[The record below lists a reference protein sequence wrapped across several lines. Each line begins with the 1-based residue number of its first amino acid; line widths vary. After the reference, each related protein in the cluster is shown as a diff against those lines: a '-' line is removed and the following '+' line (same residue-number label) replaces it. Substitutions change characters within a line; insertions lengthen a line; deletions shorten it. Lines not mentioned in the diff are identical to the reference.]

1 MGKIFFLEAQAK
13 RRRNYSFEIDTKTT
27 ISCQFY
33 GMITTS
39 TAQQTAAITNKEGKW
54 KKKKQSGNGSKISA
68 VQKLLH

>member
-1 MGKIFFLEAQAK
+1 MGKIYSRHGK

-27 ISCQFY
+27 ISCQLY

-39 TAQQTAAITNKEGKW
+39 TAQQTAAITNKEER